1 MAKWLRALIALAKDL
16 TVIPNTQGSFQ
27 VLVYL
32 LLPSADSRHED
43 GAHTYIHS
51 HSYKHVKQK

>member
-43 GAHTYIHS
+43 GAHTYIVTHTS
-51 HSYKHVKQK
+51 M